1 MKKNIK
7 KIIITLVMF
16 LSLSCHIN
24 TVAADPHTV
33 SVPTATGG
41 ATKSGA
47 SPTTSITSPLG
58 NIGDK
63 PELII
68 GTIINGIMGIVG
80 SLALLMFVYGGIT
93 WMLAAGESGRVQKGK
108 DILTWATIGLI
119 VIFASYGLVKFVID
133 VIAGGNIA

>member
-1 MKKNIK
+1 MKKNMK
-7 KIIITLVMF
+7 KIIIALTMI
-16 LSLSCHIN
+16 LSLSYQIKM
-24 TVAADPHTV
+24 VAADPHTNGG
-33 SVPTATGG
+33 VPTATGG
-41 ATKSGA
+41 ATAPSG
-47 SPTTSITSPLG
+47 PIKLTSPLG
-58 NIGDK
+58 SIGDK

-133 VIAGGNIA
+133 VIAGNNIT